1 MKMKEKT
8 VYPRKE
14 KYLTTYQAL
23 ARRDMKLFCEKG
35 NDKSRHCII
44 HYQGDSSQ
52 NFAMKGWPEM
62 NSCSKERNPDQK

>member
-1 MKMKEKT
+1 MKMKDKT

-23 ARRDMKLFCEKG
+23 ARREKGDEG